1 MRFDLENVK
10 KCLTEKGKVFTVRSY
25 CLENY
30 TVSIE
35 GIGKCRRIRGFE
47 VKNKDQIK
55 KFVKLSGFNNVND
68 WWKAIDAFCGD
79 KRKWIYLVKKL

>member
-10 KCLTEKGKVFTVRSY
+10 NCLRYKGKVFTVRSY

-30 TVSIE
+30 NVSVE

-55 KFVKLSGFNNVND
+55 KFVKLSGFDTLNA
-68 WWKAIDAFCGD
+68 WWKAIEGFCGD